1 MGRPCTM
8 PASMLCAIHNA
19 RFVCKPLGRASSS
32 LRGRCFPRGG
42 EMDFLRR
49 THASGGLLQVAGSL
63 RTPPEGSCKLREA
76 SVRLR
81 KVPASCGKP
90 PYVSGRFLQVAGS
103 LRTSPEREFDVSS
116 SFADT
121 GMGRPCTMPASMLC
135 ATHNARFVC
144 KPLGRASSPRRGD
157 RFLTSNSR

>member
-8 PASMLCAIHNA
+8 PASMLCATHNA

-63 RTPPEGSCKLREA
+63 RT
-76 SVRLR
+76 
-81 KVPASCGKP
+81 
-90 PYVSGRFLQVAGS
+90 
-103 LRTSPEREFDVSS
+103 SPEREFDVSS
-116 SFADT
+116 SFADA
-121 GMGRPCTMPASMLC
+121 GMGRPCTMLASMLC
-135 ATHNARFVC
+135 ATHNACFVC
-144 KPLGRASSPRRGD
+144 KPLGRASSLHRGRHFPQWFAD
-157 RFLTSNSR
+157 GVRGRLPSCIGKWPKPSRVLSYTEFTLKQKGNNNENRKNQS